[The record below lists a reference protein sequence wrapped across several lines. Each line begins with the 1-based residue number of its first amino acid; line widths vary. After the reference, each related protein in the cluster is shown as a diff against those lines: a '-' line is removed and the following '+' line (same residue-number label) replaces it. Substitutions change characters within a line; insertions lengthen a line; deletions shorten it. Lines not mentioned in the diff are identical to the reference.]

1 MLQEVRGSF
10 RGKAVGYH
18 GRSPYPTLTKFQAH
32 RGLKAIPAGNFF
44 QKIFQITI
52 DIPASSRTLTIPQ
65 FPGSDL
71 MNSQL
76 FDEASKVISDPQ
88 VLINMVSKRVRQLSA
103 SSRPMVAV
111 DPRMGLMDIA
121 LAEIAQGKLVFTPA
135 VLTIPLSEE

>member
-1 MLQEVRGSF
+1 
-10 RGKAVGYH
+10 
-18 GRSPYPTLTKFQAH
+18 
-32 RGLKAIPAGNFF
+32 
-44 QKIFQITI
+44 
-52 DIPASSRTLTIPQ
+52 
-65 FPGSDL
+65 

-135 VLTIPLSEE
+135 VTLPLSKE